1 MRILVTRPALSGERT
16 AKKLQARRHE
26 ALLMPLTRAVHDMEV
41 TQNALAISAGAIA
54 VTSAE
59 AIRALVMLGAER
71 IPYLGRPVFAVGKA
85 TAEEA
90 IQAGFTTVL
99 HSDGDGAMLA
109 ELIAANH
116 ALLVQK
122 PLTYLAGQPRASGLE
137 KRLSASGIEFTVF
150 ECYRM
155 DPIEPSKAA
164 LQRHLHDDPVDAI
177 LFYSRHNAELFFR
190 LDAVKTHLALLK
202 NIRLLCLS
210 ATIATIVPQSLASMV
225 EIAAAP
231 DEESLLQLLDAGEG
245 PILI

>member
-16 AKKLQARRHE
+16 AKKLQARGHD
-26 ALLMPLTRAVHDMEV
+26 ALLMPLTEACHDVEATRNAV
-41 TQNALAISAGAIA
+41 TASAGAVA

-59 AIRALVMLGAER
+59 AVRTLQMLGAELT
-71 IPYLGRPVFAVGKA
+71 PHLGRPVFAVGKA
-85 TAEEA
+85 TAEGA
-90 IQAGFTTVL
+90 IDAGFTTVL
-99 HSDGDGAMLA
+99 HSDGDGARLGD
-109 ELIAANH
+109 LIAANRT
-116 ALLVQK
+116 LLGEQ
-122 PLTYLAGQPRASGLE
+122 PLTYIAGQPRVAGLE
-137 KRLSASGIEFTVF
+137 KRLSASGVELTIF

-155 DPIEPSKAA
+155 EPVEPPKAA
-164 LQRHLHDDPVDAI
+164 LQRHLHDHPVDAI

-190 LDAVKTHLALLK
+190 LDEVKTHLPRLK

-210 ATIATIVPQSLASMV
+210 ATIATIVPQSLASRV